1 MAKESQ
7 MQVLVPPIPSQK
19 IKNKAICLIKK
30 TNNESSGEDVDKS
43 SIYTLLA
50 GMQTSPVVM
59 EISIEV
65 PQKIKSTFAI
75 WPRYANLGIY
85 LKDSSQHD
93 TETPAHRVY
102 CYSTVYIDN
111 SWRQPSVH
119 QRRINTENGVHTY

>member
-30 TNNESSGEDVDKS
+30 TNNESSGENVDKS

-50 GMQTSPVVM
+50 GMQTSPAVM

-75 WPRYANLGIY
+75 
-85 LKDSSQHD
+85 
-93 TETPAHRVY
+93 
-102 CYSTVYIDN
+102 
-111 SWRQPSVH
+111 
-119 QRRINTENGVHTY
+119 